1 MTSKQRAYLK
11 GLAMNLEPIF
21 QIGKSSLTPEVTE
34 AIGEAFN
41 TKELIKI
48 TVLKNCMDDPNEI
61 ARMLAERTHAQVV
74 QVIGKKIVL
83 YKESKEH
90 KKIELPKKKV
100 GIMGGTFD
108 PIHYGHLI
116 LAQNALDTFS
126 LDEILFVP
134 SGTPWLKESTK
145 VLSKNKRVS
154 MTGMAIEDNPDFALS
169 TIEIDRE
176 GNSYSYE
183 TVEELKRM
191 QPKTDFYFIM
201 GADSLLEIE
210 RWKHP
215 DRLMTECTLL
225 VAVRDDCD
233 REGLE
238 KQIIYLTDKY
248 QADIKILP
256 ANRID
261 ISSTKIR
268 RMIREGKSVRYML
281 PDQVIRFIQ
290 KNHLYRQETSSE
302 K

>member
-1 MTSKQRAYLK
+1 MSCQ
-11 GLAMNLEPIF
+11 N
-21 QIGKSSLTPEVTE
+21 
-34 AIGEAFN
+34 
-41 TKELIKI
+41 
-48 TVLKNCMDDPNEI
+48 
-61 ARMLAERTHAQVV
+61 
-74 QVIGKKIVL
+74 
-83 YKESKEH
+83 
-90 KKIELPKKKV
+90 KKV

-108 PIHYGHLI
+108 PIHYGHLM

-183 TVEELKRM
+183 TVEELKKE
-191 QPKTDFYFIM
+191 QPETDFYFIM

-215 DRLMTECTLL
+215 DRLMADCILL

-233 REGLE
+233 KEGLE
-238 KQIIYLTDKY
+238 KQITYLKDKY
-248 QADIKILP
+248 QADIRILP
-256 ANRID
+256 ANRMD

-268 RMIREGKSVRYML
+268 QMIQEGKSVRYML

-290 KNHLYRQETSSE
+290 KNHLYQQKTSSE
-302 K
+302 NNA

>member
-1 MTSKQRAYLK
+1 MSCQ
-11 GLAMNLEPIF
+11 N
-21 QIGKSSLTPEVTE
+21 
-34 AIGEAFN
+34 
-41 TKELIKI
+41 
-48 TVLKNCMDDPNEI
+48 
-61 ARMLAERTHAQVV
+61 
-74 QVIGKKIVL
+74 
-83 YKESKEH
+83 
-90 KKIELPKKKV
+90 KKV

-183 TVEELKRM
+183 TVEELKKE
-191 QPKTDFYFIM
+191 QPETTFYFIM

-215 DRLMTECTLL
+215 DRLMADCILL

-233 REGLE
+233 REGLK
-238 KQIIYLTDKY
+238 KQIAYLTDKY

-268 RMIREGKSVRYML
+268 QLIREGKSVRYML
-281 PDQVIRFIQ
+281 PDQIIRFIQ
-290 KNHLYRQETSSE
+290 KNHLYWQEISSE

>member
-1 MTSKQRAYLK
+1 
-11 GLAMNLEPIF
+11 
-21 QIGKSSLTPEVTE
+21 
-34 AIGEAFN
+34 
-41 TKELIKI
+41 
-48 TVLKNCMDDPNEI
+48 
-61 ARMLAERTHAQVV
+61 
-74 QVIGKKIVL
+74 
-83 YKESKEH
+83 
-90 KKIELPKKKV
+90 
-100 GIMGGTFD
+100 MGGTFD

-183 TVEELKRM
+183 TVEELKKE
-191 QPKTDFYFIM
+191 QPETTFYFIM

-215 DRLMTECTLL
+215 DRLMADCILL

-233 REGLE
+233 REGLK
-238 KQIIYLTDKY
+238 KQIAYLTDKY

-268 RMIREGKSVRYML
+268 QLIREGKSVRYML
-281 PDQVIRFIQ
+281 PDQIIRFIQ
-290 KNHLYRQETSSE
+290 KNHLYRQEISSE

>member
-1 MTSKQRAYLK
+1 MSCQ
-11 GLAMNLEPIF
+11 N
-21 QIGKSSLTPEVTE
+21 
-34 AIGEAFN
+34 
-41 TKELIKI
+41 
-48 TVLKNCMDDPNEI
+48 
-61 ARMLAERTHAQVV
+61 
-74 QVIGKKIVL
+74 
-83 YKESKEH
+83 
-90 KKIELPKKKV
+90 KKV

-215 DRLMTECTLL
+215 DRLMAECTLL

-233 REGLE
+233 KEGLE

-248 QADIKILP
+248 QAEIKILP
-256 ANRID
+256 ADRID

-268 RMIREGKSVRYML
+268 QLIREGKSVRYML
-281 PDQVIRFIQ
+281 PDQIIRFIQ

-302 K
+302 NNV

>member
-1 MTSKQRAYLK
+1 MSCQ
-11 GLAMNLEPIF
+11 N
-21 QIGKSSLTPEVTE
+21 
-34 AIGEAFN
+34 
-41 TKELIKI
+41 
-48 TVLKNCMDDPNEI
+48 
-61 ARMLAERTHAQVV
+61 
-74 QVIGKKIVL
+74 
-83 YKESKEH
+83 
-90 KKIELPKKKV
+90 KKV

-116 LAQNALDTFS
+116 LAQNALDIFS

-215 DRLMTECTLL
+215 DRLMAECTLL

-268 RMIREGKSVRYML
+268 QLIREGKSVRYML

>member
-1 MTSKQRAYLK
+1 MSCQ
-11 GLAMNLEPIF
+11 N
-21 QIGKSSLTPEVTE
+21 
-34 AIGEAFN
+34 
-41 TKELIKI
+41 
-48 TVLKNCMDDPNEI
+48 
-61 ARMLAERTHAQVV
+61 
-74 QVIGKKIVL
+74 
-83 YKESKEH
+83 
-90 KKIELPKKKV
+90 KKV

-215 DRLMTECTLL
+215 DRLMAECTLL

-268 RMIREGKSVRYML
+268 QLIREGKSVRYML
-281 PDQVIRFIQ
+281 PDQIIRFIQ

>member
-1 MTSKQRAYLK
+1 
-11 GLAMNLEPIF
+11 
-21 QIGKSSLTPEVTE
+21 
-34 AIGEAFN
+34 
-41 TKELIKI
+41 
-48 TVLKNCMDDPNEI
+48 
-61 ARMLAERTHAQVV
+61 
-74 QVIGKKIVL
+74 
-83 YKESKEH
+83 
-90 KKIELPKKKV
+90 
-100 GIMGGTFD
+100 MGGTFD

-215 DRLMTECTLL
+215 DRLMAECTLL

-248 QADIKILP
+248 QADIRILP

>member
-1 MTSKQRAYLK
+1 MSCQ
-11 GLAMNLEPIF
+11 N
-21 QIGKSSLTPEVTE
+21 
-34 AIGEAFN
+34 
-41 TKELIKI
+41 
-48 TVLKNCMDDPNEI
+48 
-61 ARMLAERTHAQVV
+61 
-74 QVIGKKIVL
+74 
-83 YKESKEH
+83 
-90 KKIELPKKKV
+90 KKV

-215 DRLMTECTLL
+215 DRLMAECTLL

-248 QADIKILP
+248 QADIRILP

>member
-1 MTSKQRAYLK
+1 MSCQ
-11 GLAMNLEPIF
+11 N
-21 QIGKSSLTPEVTE
+21 
-34 AIGEAFN
+34 
-41 TKELIKI
+41 
-48 TVLKNCMDDPNEI
+48 
-61 ARMLAERTHAQVV
+61 
-74 QVIGKKIVL
+74 
-83 YKESKEH
+83 
-90 KKIELPKKKV
+90 KKV

-215 DRLMTECTLL
+215 DRLMAECTLL

-256 ANRID
+256 ADRID

-268 RMIREGKSVRYML
+268 QLIREGKSVRYML
-281 PDQVIRFIQ
+281 PDQIIRFIQ

>member
-1 MTSKQRAYLK
+1 MSCQ
-11 GLAMNLEPIF
+11 N
-21 QIGKSSLTPEVTE
+21 
-34 AIGEAFN
+34 
-41 TKELIKI
+41 
-48 TVLKNCMDDPNEI
+48 
-61 ARMLAERTHAQVV
+61 
-74 QVIGKKIVL
+74 
-83 YKESKEH
+83 
-90 KKIELPKKKV
+90 KKV

-108 PIHYGHLI
+108 PIHYGHLM

-145 VLSKNKRVS
+145 VLSRNKRVS

-183 TVEELKRM
+183 TVEELKKE
-191 QPKTDFYFIM
+191 QPETAFYFIM

-215 DRLMTECTLL
+215 DRLMADCILL

-233 REGLE
+233 KEGLKKE
-238 KQIIYLTDKY
+238 IAYLTDKY
-248 QADIKILP
+248 QADIRILP

-268 RMIREGKSVRYML
+268 QMIQEGKSVRYML

-290 KNHLYRQETSSE
+290 KNHLYQQETSSE
-302 K
+302 NNV

>member
-1 MTSKQRAYLK
+1 MSCQ
-11 GLAMNLEPIF
+11 N
-21 QIGKSSLTPEVTE
+21 
-34 AIGEAFN
+34 
-41 TKELIKI
+41 
-48 TVLKNCMDDPNEI
+48 
-61 ARMLAERTHAQVV
+61 
-74 QVIGKKIVL
+74 
-83 YKESKEH
+83 
-90 KKIELPKKKV
+90 KKV

-191 QPKTDFYFIM
+191 QPQTDFYFIM
-201 GADSLLEIE
+201 GADSLLEIA

>member
-1 MTSKQRAYLK
+1 MSCQ
-11 GLAMNLEPIF
+11 N
-21 QIGKSSLTPEVTE
+21 
-34 AIGEAFN
+34 
-41 TKELIKI
+41 
-48 TVLKNCMDDPNEI
+48 
-61 ARMLAERTHAQVV
+61 
-74 QVIGKKIVL
+74 
-83 YKESKEH
+83 
-90 KKIELPKKKV
+90 KKV

-108 PIHYGHLI
+108 PIHYGHLM

-183 TVEELKRM
+183 TIEELKKE
-191 QPKTDFYFIM
+191 QPDTDFYFIM

-215 DRLMTECTLL
+215 DRLMADCTLL

-238 KQIIYLTDKY
+238 KQISYLTDKY
-248 QADIKILP
+248 QADIRILP
-256 ANRID
+256 ANRMD

-268 RMIREGKSVRYML
+268 QMIREGKSVRYML
-281 PDQVIRFIQ
+281 PDQVIRFIE

>member
-1 MTSKQRAYLK
+1 MSCQ
-11 GLAMNLEPIF
+11 N
-21 QIGKSSLTPEVTE
+21 
-34 AIGEAFN
+34 
-41 TKELIKI
+41 
-48 TVLKNCMDDPNEI
+48 
-61 ARMLAERTHAQVV
+61 
-74 QVIGKKIVL
+74 
-83 YKESKEH
+83 
-90 KKIELPKKKV
+90 KKV

-256 ANRID
+256 ADRID

-268 RMIREGKSVRYML
+268 RLIREGKSVRYML
-281 PDQVIRFIQ
+281 PDQIIRFIQ
-290 KNHLYRQETSSE
+290 KNHLYRQEISSE

>member
-1 MTSKQRAYLK
+1 MSCQ
-11 GLAMNLEPIF
+11 N
-21 QIGKSSLTPEVTE
+21 
-34 AIGEAFN
+34 
-41 TKELIKI
+41 
-48 TVLKNCMDDPNEI
+48 
-61 ARMLAERTHAQVV
+61 
-74 QVIGKKIVL
+74 
-83 YKESKEH
+83 
-90 KKIELPKKKV
+90 KKV

-116 LAQNALDTFS
+116 LAQNALDAFS

-183 TVEELKRM
+183 TVEELKRL
-191 QPKTDFYFIM
+191 QPNTDFYFIM

-215 DRLMTECTLL
+215 DRLMPECTLL

-256 ANRID
+256 ADRID

-268 RMIREGKSVRYML
+268 QLIREGKSVRYML
-281 PDQVIRFIQ
+281 PDQIIRFIQ

>member
-1 MTSKQRAYLK
+1 
-11 GLAMNLEPIF
+11 
-21 QIGKSSLTPEVTE
+21 
-34 AIGEAFN
+34 
-41 TKELIKI
+41 
-48 TVLKNCMDDPNEI
+48 
-61 ARMLAERTHAQVV
+61 
-74 QVIGKKIVL
+74 
-83 YKESKEH
+83 
-90 KKIELPKKKV
+90 
-100 GIMGGTFD
+100 MGGTFD

-210 RWKHP
+210 RLKHP

>member
-1 MTSKQRAYLK
+1 MSCQ
-11 GLAMNLEPIF
+11 N
-21 QIGKSSLTPEVTE
+21 
-34 AIGEAFN
+34 
-41 TKELIKI
+41 
-48 TVLKNCMDDPNEI
+48 
-61 ARMLAERTHAQVV
+61 
-74 QVIGKKIVL
+74 
-83 YKESKEH
+83 
-90 KKIELPKKKV
+90 KKV

-215 DRLMTECTLL
+215 DRLMAECTLL

-290 KNHLYRQETSSE
+290 KNHLYQQEPSSE

>member
-1 MTSKQRAYLK
+1 MSCQ
-11 GLAMNLEPIF
+11 N
-21 QIGKSSLTPEVTE
+21 
-34 AIGEAFN
+34 
-41 TKELIKI
+41 
-48 TVLKNCMDDPNEI
+48 
-61 ARMLAERTHAQVV
+61 
-74 QVIGKKIVL
+74 
-83 YKESKEH
+83 
-90 KKIELPKKKV
+90 KKV

-108 PIHYGHLI
+108 PIHYGHLM
-116 LAQNALDTFS
+116 LAQNALDTFL

-154 MTGMAIEDNPDFALS
+154 MTGIAIEDNPDFALS

-183 TVEELKRM
+183 TVEELKKE
-191 QPKTDFYFIM
+191 QPDTDFYFIM

-215 DRLMTECTLL
+215 DRLMADCTLL

-233 REGLE
+233 KEGLK
-238 KQIIYLTDKY
+238 KQIAYLTDKY
-248 QADIKILP
+248 QADIRILP
-256 ANRID
+256 ANRMD
-261 ISSTKIR
+261 ISSTRIR
-268 RMIREGKSVRYML
+268 QMIQEGKSVRYML

-290 KNHLYRQETSSE
+290 KNHLYQQEPSSE

>member
-1 MTSKQRAYLK
+1 MSCQ
-11 GLAMNLEPIF
+11 N
-21 QIGKSSLTPEVTE
+21 
-34 AIGEAFN
+34 
-41 TKELIKI
+41 
-48 TVLKNCMDDPNEI
+48 
-61 ARMLAERTHAQVV
+61 
-74 QVIGKKIVL
+74 
-83 YKESKEH
+83 
-90 KKIELPKKKV
+90 KKV

-215 DRLMTECTLL
+215 DSLMTECTLL

-268 RMIREGKSVRYML
+268 RMIQEGKSVRYML

>member
-1 MTSKQRAYLK
+1 MSCQ
-11 GLAMNLEPIF
+11 N
-21 QIGKSSLTPEVTE
+21 
-34 AIGEAFN
+34 
-41 TKELIKI
+41 
-48 TVLKNCMDDPNEI
+48 
-61 ARMLAERTHAQVV
+61 
-74 QVIGKKIVL
+74 
-83 YKESKEH
+83 
-90 KKIELPKKKV
+90 KKV

-183 TVEELKRM
+183 TVEELKRL

-215 DRLMTECTLL
+215 DRLMTECTYLSDRQISGRYQNP
-225 VAVRDDCD
+225 ACKQNRYFFYENPPDDPG
-233 REGLE
+233 RE
-238 KQIIYLTDKY
+238 IC
-248 QADIKILP
+248 P
-256 ANRID
+256 
-261 ISSTKIR
+261 
-268 RMIREGKSVRYML
+268 
-281 PDQVIRFIQ
+281 
-290 KNHLYRQETSSE
+290 LYAA
-302 K
+302 

>member
-1 MTSKQRAYLK
+1 MSCQ
-11 GLAMNLEPIF
+11 N
-21 QIGKSSLTPEVTE
+21 
-34 AIGEAFN
+34 
-41 TKELIKI
+41 
-48 TVLKNCMDDPNEI
+48 
-61 ARMLAERTHAQVV
+61 
-74 QVIGKKIVL
+74 
-83 YKESKEH
+83 
-90 KKIELPKKKV
+90 KKV

-183 TVEELKRM
+183 TVEELKRL

-215 DRLMTECTLL
+215 DHLMTECTLL

>member
-1 MTSKQRAYLK
+1 M
-11 GLAMNLEPIF
+11 
-21 QIGKSSLTPEVTE
+21 
-34 AIGEAFN
+34 
-41 TKELIKI
+41 
-48 TVLKNCMDDPNEI
+48 
-61 ARMLAERTHAQVV
+61 
-74 QVIGKKIVL
+74 KKI
-83 YKESKEH
+83 
-90 KKIELPKKKV
+90 
-100 GIMGGTFD
+100 GILGGTFN
-108 PIHYGHLI
+108 PIHHGHLI
-116 LAQNALDTFS
+116 LGQAAKEEFG
-126 LDEILFVP
+126 LDEILVMP
-134 SGTPWLKESTK
+134 TKNPAYKTISGGVSEQ
-145 VLSKNKRVS
+145 NRVD
-154 MTGMAIEDNPDFALS
+154 MIKLAISRFPYFRFSDM
-169 TIEIDRE
+169 
-176 GNSYSYE
+176 
-183 TVEELKRM
+183 ELKREGTTYTVDTLRALT
-191 QPKTDFYFIM
+191 QDHKDCKYYFIM